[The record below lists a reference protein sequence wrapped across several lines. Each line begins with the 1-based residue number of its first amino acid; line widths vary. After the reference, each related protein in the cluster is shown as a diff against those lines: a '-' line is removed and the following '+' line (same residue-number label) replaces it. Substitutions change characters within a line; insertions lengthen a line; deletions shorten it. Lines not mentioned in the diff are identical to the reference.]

1 MLMEMSM
8 MGSGRKTRHAATA
21 LISTTT
27 ELNMKEN
34 GSKIISTDMEYKN
47 GLMVVVMK
55 ACIKKVKNMVKE
67 NIAGEMVVIITDIG
81 HRIR

>member
-1 MLMEMSM
+1 M
-8 MGSGRKTRHAATA
+8 MDSGRKTRHVVTA

-34 GSKIISTDMEYKN
+34 GFKIINTDMEYKN

-67 NIAGEMVVIITDIG
+67 NIAGEMVVITMVIG
-81 HRIR
+81 HRTR